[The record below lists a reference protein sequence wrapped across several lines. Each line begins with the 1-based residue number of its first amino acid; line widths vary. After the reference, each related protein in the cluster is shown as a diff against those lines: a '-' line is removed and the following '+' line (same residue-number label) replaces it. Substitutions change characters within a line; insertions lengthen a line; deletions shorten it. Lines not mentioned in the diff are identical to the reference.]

1 MVTTVSRLMLF
12 ILIDNILNFYSYS
25 CCRYS
30 NRVKAET
37 DRIDRLEFDD
47 LEVTLFLSFWYS
59 MDPWNYIIFSCNW
72 SLTLCRWM
80 KRKYTF
86 GSLKLDFILFRFVFA
101 VIVNLCDFTMDIAK
115 CRIRDFNFALE
126 PVILKLC
133 FEDENFLSPLPL
145 DQVTWDGCGKG
156 RVPRFK
162 SSYKQIMEKLNTIIL
177 NNVGLSSYGHILGY
191 LGRAK

>member
-1 MVTTVSRLMLF
+1 MELYLRWVLVNRFIFYFYLKFIAKLIKRRIDKAMEATVSRLMLF
-12 ILIDNILNFYSYS
+12 ILIDNILNFYSCS

-37 DRIDRLEFDD
+37 DRIDQLEFDD

-115 CRIRDFNFALE
+115 CRISNFNFALE
-126 PVILKLC
+126 PMILKLC
-133 FEDENFLSPLPL
+133 FE
-145 DQVTWDGCGKG
+145 VMWDGCGKG

-162 SSYKQIMEKLNTIIL
+162 SSYKQIM
-177 NNVGLSSYGHILGY
+177 
-191 LGRAK
+191 